1 MSCLGIG
8 ERDSN
13 WINIISLVQYKWQ
26 LIEKAQKERGYRK
39 EEGEREWV
47 LKERGH
53 RRRGGTERKRDRV
66 YRGGSGT

>member
-26 LIEKAQKERGYRK
+26 LIERAQKERGYRE
-39 EEGEREWV
+39 EEGENV
-47 LKERGH
+47 LSRMGKKG
-53 RRRGGTERKRDRV
+53 RGGTERKRERE
-66 YRGGSGT
+66 SGY